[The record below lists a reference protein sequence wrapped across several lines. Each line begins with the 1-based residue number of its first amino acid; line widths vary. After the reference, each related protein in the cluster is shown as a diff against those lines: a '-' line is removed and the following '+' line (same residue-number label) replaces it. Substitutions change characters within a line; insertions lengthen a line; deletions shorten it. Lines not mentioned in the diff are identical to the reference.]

1 MKKSWLFIT
10 MLCLVATVFV
20 SCTKKQEKKEI
31 VIAVIPKVDNAIF
44 DQVKESAI
52 KAAKELGV
60 TLTWEAPTSSD
71 GKKQKEIIENLIHY
85 KVDGILIS
93 CNDAE
98 MLKEPINEAVKAG
111 IKVGTFDSDAPKSDR
126 IFYIGTDNK
135 KAGQVCAETMLKL
148 FEKNKK
154 TPRDIILLTGS
165 MSADNMMER
174 ISGFRSIINK
184 NDIEILNAFEMSDYG
199 EEQLTFSLNKNKKAN
214 GIQLMWGVP
223 VLEGVDSI
231 PAVAKTLRN
240 GGIGVFFD
248 VSKPLLRYIKE
259 HSNCATMKQDF
270 HAMGHDGVVNLFNA
284 IAGKDY
290 KIRILNDVKVID
302 QSNAEAELKNL

>member
-1 MKKSWLFIT
+1 
-10 MLCLVATVFV
+10 
-20 SCTKKQEKKEI
+20 
-31 VIAVIPKVDNAIF
+31 
-44 DQVKESAI
+44 
-52 KAAKELGV
+52 
-60 TLTWEAPTSSD
+60 
-71 GKKQKEIIENLIHY
+71 
-85 KVDGILIS
+85 
-93 CNDAE
+93 
-98 MLKEPINEAVKAG
+98 
-111 IKVGTFDSDAPKSDR
+111 
-126 IFYIGTDNK
+126 
-135 KAGQVCAETMLKL
+135 
-148 FEKNKK
+148 
-154 TPRDIILLTGS
+154 
-165 MSADNMMER
+165 
-174 ISGFRSIINK
+174 
-184 NDIEILNAFEMSDYG
+184 MSDYG

-231 PAVAKTLRN
+231 PAVAKTLKN